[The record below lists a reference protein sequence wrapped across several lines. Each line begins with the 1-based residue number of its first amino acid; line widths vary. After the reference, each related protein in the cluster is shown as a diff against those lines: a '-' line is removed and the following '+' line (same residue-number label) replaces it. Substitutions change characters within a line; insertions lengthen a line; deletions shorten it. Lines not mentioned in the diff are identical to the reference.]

1 MKHALIAASLVLV
14 AGTTVGCG
22 GNSDDGKAASQTT
35 STADFCTAY
44 KSLFSSFAGATKP
57 PSDAEA
63 VKAIKDWG
71 DEMEKTG
78 TPESIPAD
86 AKKGFQL
93 VLDTVAKIPDDATK
107 AEIQQM
113 TGDLSAEEQKS
124 SDAFGK
130 WASTTCPQQTPSGTP
145 SQ

>member
-14 AGTTVGCG
+14 AGTTFGCG
-22 GNSDDGKAASQTT
+22 GNSDDDKAASETT

-44 KSLFSSFAGATKP
+44 KSLFSSFEGATKP

-78 TPESIPAD
+78 TPEDIPAD
-86 AKKGFQL
+86 AKEGFQL
-93 VLDTVAKIPDDATK
+93 VLDTIADIPDDATK
-107 AEIQQM
+107 AEIQKL
-113 TGDLSAEEQKS
+113 TGDLSAEEQKQ

-130 WASTTCPQQTPSGTP
+130 WASETCPQETPSSTP